1 LTFAE
6 EKKNLDAESIR
17 MWLRDVEGLTK
28 ILVRY
33 GDQESLQQLSEK
45 RDTLRDLLQGLGVD
59 VKDGNKLRES
69 TM

>member
-17 MWLRDVEGLTK
+17 TWLRDVEGLTK